1 VSAND
6 LILLDKILEQLRVE
20 ESPSLSASEFFEL
33 FAINQ
38 VLKDFDV
45 SYDEIASGI
54 VDNGGDGGIDAVY
67 VFVNGE
73 LLTEDFDFSTRRKN
87 IEIELV
93 LIQAKTAASFSESA
107 MDKFHASAEDLL
119 DLRKSTEAVSTVYNE
134 PLRQSIQRFRE
145 AYGNLASRLPRLKI
159 SYYYATRGEE
169 VHPNVARKVERLEE
183 KVRALF
189 SDVEFSFEFI
199 GAARLMTLLRRQP
212 KTTYALRLS
221 ETPISSKGAFIGL
234 VGLKDFHAFITDEK
248 VKLRRSLFESNVR
261 DYQGTN
267 PVNDEIQETLKSK
280 GSEDF
285 WWLNN
290 GVTILASR
298 PGTLSGDTLTI
309 EDPQVVNGLQT
320 STEIYKF
327 FQTNDKPDERRVLV
341 RVIAADTADSQD
353 RIIKAT
359 NSQTSIPA
367 ASLHATEKIHRDI
380 EQYLKSSGFFYDRRK
395 NFYKNEGKGID
406 KIISIPYLAQAVMA
420 IALQRPDSAR
430 ARPSSLLKDEN
441 DYKKVF
447 SDEHPLQLYAAC
459 VMLMKRVDVFLRSE
473 EIGLNRKDQTN
484 LRYYVAMVAA
494 MKVTGTEHLKSSHVA
509 SLAVDKIKNEELTAA
524 LNEAKAAYTEL
535 GSSDQAAK
543 GPELLKKLRIEP
555 ANSSA
560 G

>member
-1 VSAND
+1 MSAND
-6 LILLDKILEQLRVE
+6 LILLDKILEQTRLE
-20 ESPSLSASEFFEL
+20 ESPSLSSSDFFEL
-33 FAINQ
+33 FAANQ
-38 VLKDFDV
+38 ILKDFEL
-45 SYDEIASGI
+45 SYDEISSGI
-54 VDNGGDGGIDAVY
+54 VDSGGDGGIDSVY

-73 LLTEDFDFSTRRKN
+73 LLTEDFDFSTRRKK

-93 LIQAKTAASFSESA
+93 LIQAKTSAGFSESA

-119 DLRKSTEAVSTVYNE
+119 DLRKSIDAVSAVYNDA
-134 PLRQSIQRFRE
+134 LRQIIQRFRE
-145 AYGNLASRLPRLKI
+145 AYGNLASRLPHLRL

-169 VHPNVARKVERLEE
+169 VHPNVERKVERLQQ

-199 GAARLMTLLRRQP
+199 GAALLMTLLRRQP

-221 ETPISSKGAFIGL
+221 DTPISSKGAFIGL
-234 VGLKDFHAFITDEK
+234 VGLKDFRDFITDEK
-248 VKLRRSLFESNVR
+248 GKLRRSLFESNVR

-267 PVNDEIQETLKSK
+267 PVNDEIQETLKAK
-280 GSEDF
+280 ASEDF

-290 GVTILASR
+290 GVTILASK

-320 STEIYKF
+320 STEIHKF
-327 FQTNDKPDERRVLV
+327 FQGDGKADERRVLV
-341 RVIAADTADSQD
+341 RVIAADTAESQD

-359 NSQTSIPA
+359 NSQTNIPA

-380 EQYLKSSGFFYDRRK
+380 EQYLKSFGLFYDRRK

-430 ARPSSLLKDEN
+430 ARPSSLLKDES

-447 SDEHPLQLYAAC
+447 SDQHPLQLYVAC
-459 VMLMKRVDVFLRSE
+459 VMLMKRVDNFLRSE
-473 EIGLNRKDQTN
+473 AMGLNRKDQTN
-484 LRYYVAMVAA
+484 LRFYVAMLGA
-494 MKVTGTEHLKSSHVA
+494 MKLAGTQQIRHAQAA
-509 SLAVDKIKNEELTAA
+509 SLAFEKLTDQDLTSV
-524 LNEAKAAYTEL
+524 LNEAKAVYAEL

-543 GPELLKKLRIEP
+543 GPELLKKLKPEP
-555 ANSSA
+555 SA
-560 G
+560 A

>member
-1 VSAND
+1 MSRGGARRART
-6 LILLDKILEQLRVE
+6 L
-20 ESPSLSASEFFEL
+20 PSSDFFEL
-33 FAINQ
+33 FATNQ
-38 VLKDFDV
+38 ILKDFDL

-73 LLTEDFDFSTRRKN
+73 LLTEDFDLSMRRKN
-87 IEIELV
+87 IEIELA
-93 LIQAKTAASFSESA
+93 LIQAKTSAGFSESA

-119 DLRKSTEAVSTVYNE
+119 DLRKSIDAVSAVYNDA
-134 PLRQSIQRFRE
+134 LRQIIQRFRE

-159 SYYYATRGEE
+159 SFYYATRGEE
-169 VHPNVARKVERLEE
+169 VHPNVQRKTKRLEE

-189 SDVEFSFEFI
+189 SDVEFSLEFI

-221 ETPISSKGAFIGL
+221 DTPISSKGAFVGL
-234 VGLKDFHAFITDEK
+234 VGLKDFHDFITDEK
-248 VKLRRSLFESNVR
+248 GKIRRSLFESNVR

-267 PVNDEIQETLKSK
+267 PVNDEIQETLKAK

-290 GVTILASR
+290 GVTVLASK

-327 FQTNDKPDERRVLV
+327 FQSNEKPDERRVLV
-341 RVIAADTADSQD
+341 RVVAADTADSQD

-380 EQYLKSSGFFYDRRK
+380 EQYLKSFGLFYDRRK

-406 KIISIPYLAQAVMA
+406 RIISIPYLAQAVMA

-430 ARPSSLLKDEN
+430 ARPSSLLKDES
-441 DYKKVF
+441 DYERVF
-447 SDEHPLQLYAAC
+447 SDEHPLHLYAAS
-459 VMLMKRVDVFLRSE
+459 VLLMKRVDTFLRLE
-473 EIGLNRKDQTN
+473 AIEMNRKDQTN
-484 LRYYVAMVAA
+484 LRFYVAMLAA
-494 MKVTGTEHLKSSHVA
+494 MKLAGTYHLKPTQVA
-509 SLAVDKIKNEELTAA
+509 SVAFEKLTDQDLTEV
-524 LNEAKAAYTEL
+524 LNEAKSAYAEL

-543 GPELLKKLRIEP
+543 GPELLRKLSPESSKLP
-555 ANSSA
+555 AA
-560 G
+560 